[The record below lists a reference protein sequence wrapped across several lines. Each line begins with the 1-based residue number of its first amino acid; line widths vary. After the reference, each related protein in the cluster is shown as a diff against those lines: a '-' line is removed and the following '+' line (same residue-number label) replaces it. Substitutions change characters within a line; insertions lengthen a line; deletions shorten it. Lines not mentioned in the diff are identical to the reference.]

1 MTVYK
6 VTKINSENGQEVNYG
21 TYTNFDD
28 VKAIV
33 KGYKFNGLFYNRIG
47 SKYFFIVEEK

>member
-33 KGYKFNGLFYNRIG
+33 KGYKLNGLFYNRIG